1 LAAPKEVEFSPSA
14 AFEAEKLEFLT
25 QLANFGIHLKKID
38 CVSDASSKS
47 KKSWLCPGK
56 LDRFYFYFCTFVKR
70 YFLLL
75 FPISEIISGYRTLKL
90 RIMI

>member
-1 LAAPKEVEFSPSA
+1 MAAPKEVEFSPSA

-38 CVSDASSKS
+38 CVSDATSKS

-56 LDRFYFYFCTFVKR
+56 LDRFYFFTLVKR
-70 YFLLL
+70 YFLLP
-75 FPISEIISGYRTLKL
+75 FPISEIIYGYPTLKL
-90 RIMI
+90 QIMI